1 MSNWISFEFGN
12 LWALL
17 LGAAVI
23 AATVAIG
30 RRSIAGQSRSRYR
43 FSLVVRILIL
53 LLLTAALADMKLR
66 LPGHGVTVLFLLDV
80 SDSVPRPARDAS
92 LAFLEEETADLGV
105 DDRAGLIVFGGDAS
119 VERSVS
125 QEQLRVGRMQS
136 VIDPDGTDIG
146 AALRLA
152 DATFIGAGTEGGR
165 RVVIVSDGNATGGDE
180 LIEARNLAVSGAVID
195 VLPIDYEHAEEVLVD
210 GVQVPAQV
218 HVEEPYRVDGIIESD
233 IATAAEVQLYEN
245 GTLVEART
253 VQLNPGKN
261 RVSFER
267 VNVERARYRY
277 ALRVFPERDAVTKNN
292 VGYGFTLIQDR
303 ARVLFIGD
311 PVKQAPLLEAFDS
324 GEILYD
330 VVSPVAVPLQA
341 EEYFAY
347 ESIVLADVSHFELG
361 IDRMQLLHGVVK
373 NLGVGFVMVGGPN
386 SFGAG
391 GYRGTPIEK
400 LLPVEME
407 VRQRRMI
414 PNGALA
420 LVLHT
425 CEFALGNMWA
435 KRIAQV
441 AVDALSPEDYVGV
454 LLWDGVGSDRWGV
467 PFTLAEDKPRIKAL
481 IRTLQ
486 PMDMQSF
493 APSMELALDTLK
505 PAKASQ
511 KHVIIIS
518 DGDPAPPTQPVMQ
531 GLIDSGISVTCV
543 CIQPHG
549 NRDTGQMKKIAKDT
563 GGRYYLVSD
572 PEQLPQ
578 IFFREALEVRRNLIT
593 EETFTPKIALP
604 SEVLQGVADAGLP
617 PLHGYVITTPKPL
630 AETSLVSHYDDPV
643 FSEWRYGLAR
653 TAAFTSDATGRWAS
667 DWIGWPGFDTF
678 WAQVVRS
685 IARRGRGELFRVERT
700 IEGERGTVTL
710 DAIDPDGRYV
720 DGLAVQGRV
729 LDPEAGEEVISF
741 QQTGP
746 GRYEAHF
753 NASRAGSYLLSLAYD
768 GEDGVEGM
776 TQTGLNV
783 PYSPEYRQRNANL
796 ERLAALAE
804 STGGRVLKAGDDLYS
819 HDVPQQ
825 YRKRALLAEL
835 LIAALLL
842 FFIDIFARRVY
853 VTLEPLKRAL
863 AVLRGRGSARP
874 KPAAEEA
881 TLGQLLNQRDR
892 SRSQAPATTQFE
904 LGDVDAQRKTDAA
917 LASKPDGASGEE
929 TSAEEPL
936 AKDGESF
943 TDRLLRAKR
952 KAREDQ
958 DRP

>member
-1 MSNWISFEFGN
+1 MSNWISFELGN
-12 LWALL
+12 YWALL
-17 LGAAVI
+17 IGALV
-23 AATVAIG
+23 VALTIWIG
-30 RRSIAGQSRSRYR
+30 RRSLAGQSRGRYR
-43 FSLVVRILIL
+43 FSLSLRVVII
-53 LLLTAALADMKLR
+53 LLLTAALADLKLR
-66 LPGHGVTVLFLLDV
+66 LPGHGITVLFLLDV

-92 LAFLEEETADLGV
+92 LAFLEESTADLDV

-125 QEQLRVGRMQS
+125 REQIRTGRIQS
-136 VIDPDGTDIG
+136 VIDPDGTDLG

-152 DATFIGAGTEGGR
+152 DATFLGAATEGGR
-165 RVVIVSDGNATGGDE
+165 RVVVISDGNSTRGDE
-180 LIEARNLAVSGAVID
+180 IVDARNLAVSGAVID
-195 VLPIDYEHAEEVLVD
+195 VLPIQYEHAEEVLVD
-210 GVQVPAQV
+210 GVQVPARV
-218 HVEEPYRVDGIIESD
+218 HVEEPYRVDGIVHSD
-233 IATAAEVQLYEN
+233 ITTAAEVQLYEN
-245 GTLVEART
+245 GELVDAIN
-253 VQLNPGKN
+253 VQLEPGKN

-267 VNVERARYRY
+267 VNRERARYRY
-277 ALRVFPERDAVTKNN
+277 ALRVFPERDAITKNN

-303 ARVLFIGD
+303 ARVLVIGD
-311 PVKQAPLLEAFDS
+311 AEKLGALRSAFEA

-330 VVSPVAVPLQA
+330 IVAPTGVPTQA
-341 EEYFAY
+341 DEYFGY
-347 ESIVLADVSHFELG
+347 ESIVLADVSHFDLG

-425 CEFALGNMWA
+425 CEFGLGNMWA

-454 LLWDGVGSDRWGV
+454 LLWDGVGADRWGV
-467 PFTLAEDKPRIKAL
+467 PFGLADDKPRIKGL

-486 PMDMQSF
+486 PMDMPSF
-493 APSMELALDTLK
+493 APSMQLALTTLDA
-505 PAKASQ
+505 AKASQ

-518 DGDPAPPTQPVMQ
+518 DGDPSPPTRGVMD
-531 GLIDSGISVTCV
+531 GLVDGGISVSCI

-549 NRDTGQMKKIAKDT
+549 NQDTGQMKKIAKDT
-563 GGRYYLVSD
+563 GGRYYLVDD
-572 PEQLPQ
+572 PALLPQ
-578 IFFREALEVRRNLIT
+578 IFYREALEVRRNLIT
-593 EETFTPKIALP
+593 EETFTPKITLA
-604 SEVLQGVADAGLP
+604 SEVLQGVADGGFP

-630 AETSLVSHYDDPV
+630 AETSLVSHYDDPIL
-643 FSEWRYGLAR
+643 SEWRYGLAR
-653 TAAFTSDATGRWAS
+653 TAAFTSDATGRWAA

-678 WAQVVRS
+678 WAQLVRS
-685 IARRGRGELFRVERT
+685 IARRGAGELFRVERT
-700 IEGERGTVTL
+700 IEGDRGTVTL

-729 LDPEAGEEVISF
+729 LDPKAGEEPIAF

-746 GRYEAHF
+746 GRYEATF
-753 NASRAGSYLLSLAYD
+753 DASRSGSYLLSLAYEGD
-768 GEDGVEGM
+768 GGIEGL

-783 PYSPEYRQRNANL
+783 PYSPEYRQRTANL
-796 ERLAALAE
+796 ERLTALAQA
-804 STGGRVLKAGDDLYS
+804 TGGRVLTEADDAFS
-819 HDVPQQ
+819 GDVPQQ

-835 LIAALLL
+835 LMLSLAL
-842 FFIDIFARRVY
+842 FFIDVLVRRVFLS
-853 VTLEPLKRAL
+853 LEPLQRAL
-863 AVLRGRGSARP
+863 ALLSGRSRP
-874 KPAAEEA
+874 RRKAAEGVA
-881 TLGQLLNQRDR
+881 TPQPGGQALRAQ
-892 SRSQAPATTQFE
+892 QEGGGFE
-904 LGDVDAQRKTDAA
+904 LGTVDRDRQTGAASPGAPTPGEATPGGAPADGDA
-917 LASKPDGASGEE
+917 P
-929 TSAEEPL
+929 T
-936 AKDGESF
+936 DGESF

-958 DRP
+958 DRSQE